1 VRVWQVLSDL
11 AYGVMVTACIL
22 TGRIAGVRCESS
34 GLCLAGDLA
43 VGIVRDGRYE
53 RILRR

>member
-1 VRVWQVLSDL
+1 MRVWQVLSDL